1 MKIILSRKGFDSQ
14 YGKIKSPILENG
26 TLLSLPIP
34 QENDT
39 KTFDDLWYGDK
50 PYKNKTYNEIIKE
63 LKPNWQYPAIKNQ
76 ELYQLRIN
84 KLSILIQIFEKKH

>member
-14 YGKIKSPILENG
+14 YGKIKSPILPDG

-39 KTFDDLWYGDK
+39 KTFD
-50 PYKNKTYNEIIKE
+50 
-63 LKPNWQYPAIKNQ
+63 
-76 ELYQLRIN
+76 ELYYN
-84 KLSILIQIFEKKH
+84 DKHSGN